1 MKMKSLILIIIFS
14 FYLIS
19 SFSQIYSGQLI
30 NKESGQPIPYVNIGI
45 IGKNIGTVSDGEGC
59 FKLELN
65 SIFDKDTLGIS
76 CIGYDNGK
84 YLISNFK
91 DNIGTT
97 DQVKI
102 ELSPKI
108 YQLDEVII
116 HAHKTKIYTLG
127 NFCESNSPYGNAFY
141 SKQLGTEVGVIIKLP
156 RNKNKAYLRNF
167 RFYVG
172 LFTFDKFPVRLNIY
186 TLKNGQPY
194 ENIFTEPIFLELTSA
209 GEYIIDL
216 EEYYIITNGDFF
228 ISLEYYRIPDQT
240 KGELIFCA
248 VHNRKMKNGNGYYR
262 LTSQG
267 NWIPEIGDN
276 VGFSV
281 QLECEKEL

>member
-1 MKMKSLILIIIFS
+1 MIDI
-14 FYLIS
+14 
-19 SFSQIYSGQLI
+19 
-30 NKESGQPIPYVNIGI
+30 ESGQPIPFGNIGI
-45 IGKNIGTVSDGEGC
+45 IGENIGTVSDVAGF

-65 SIFDKDTLGIS
+65 SKFDKDTLCIS
-76 CIGYDNGK
+76 CIGYENSK

-91 DNIGTT
+91 DNIEN
-97 DQVKI
+97 DDRVKI
-102 ELSPKI
+102 ELSPKT

-116 HAHKTKIYTLG
+116 QPINTKIYTLG

-141 SKQLGTEVGVIIKLP
+141 SKKLGTEVGIIIKLP
-156 RNKNKAYLRNF
+156 RNKKKANLKNF

-172 LFTFDKFPVRLNIY
+172 EFTFDKFPVRLNIY
-186 TLKNGQPY
+186 TLKNGQPN
-194 ENIFTEPIFLELTSA
+194 ENIITEPIFLEITSA
-209 GEYIIDL
+209 GEYLIDL
-216 EEYYIITNGDFF
+216 EKYYIITNGDFF
-228 ISLEYYRIPDQT
+228 ISLEYFRVPDNT

-248 VHNRKMKNGNGYYR
+248 VHNRKMNKGNGYYR

-281 QLECEKEL
+281 QLECEK